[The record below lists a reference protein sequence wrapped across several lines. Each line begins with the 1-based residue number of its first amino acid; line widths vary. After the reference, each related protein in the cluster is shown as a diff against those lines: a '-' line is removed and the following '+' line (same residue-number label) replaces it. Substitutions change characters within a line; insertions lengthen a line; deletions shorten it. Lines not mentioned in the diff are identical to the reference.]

1 MAMRKGG
8 LAVCVAALLVVV
20 VGVGQRQAVAQEA
33 GAADGVSYVVALR
46 GEQARVFTAEE
57 DRFRRS
63 EAQLG
68 VADLS
73 LPARVLGASGRGY
86 YQVETPQGPVWLDR
100 FDVVVDPPLVISARC
115 LAVSTPDDTTSGIT
129 RGAGEEC
136 R

>member
-1 MAMRKGG
+1 MAMQKSG
-8 LAVCVAALLVVV
+8 LAVGVAALLVVV
-20 VGVGQRQAVAQEA
+20 AGVGQRQALAQEA
-33 GAADGVSYVVALR
+33 GAVESASYVVALR
-46 GEQARVFTAEE
+46 GDRARVFTADE

-63 EAQLG
+63 EAQVG
-68 VADLS
+68 AADLA

-86 YQVETPQGPVWLDR
+86 YQVETPQGPIWLDR
-100 FDVVVDPPLVISARC
+100 FDVVVDPPPVISARC